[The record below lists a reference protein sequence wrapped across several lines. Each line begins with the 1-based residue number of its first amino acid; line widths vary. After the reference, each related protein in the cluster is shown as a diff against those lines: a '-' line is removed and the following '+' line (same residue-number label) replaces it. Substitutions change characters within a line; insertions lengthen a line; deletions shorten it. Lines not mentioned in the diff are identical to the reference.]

1 MVLKTQDILREIE
14 STGRRGR
21 SPPSHSHEPGR
32 LSSVERNRERDDR
45 GITEPAVCVDGCAR
59 PRVSDSMANV
69 ETRQYE
75 ASDLGRCRSLW
86 AEMTQR
92 HREIYEDPSIGGDN
106 PGLEFDGHLDQVGAE
121 RVWVAVL
128 DGDVV
133 GLTSLIQDGEQ
144 AEVEPVVVS
153 SRHRGKGIGQ
163 ALLDRAIEEAK
174 KLGVLCLG
182 AKPVARNEDAISF
195 FYDAGFK
202 TLGHIHLFMW
212 LGEST
217 PGMWKPGP
225 ELFGKQFDY

>member
-1 MVLKTQDILREIE
+1 MSR
-14 STGRRGR
+14 
-21 SPPSHSHEPGR
+21 
-32 LSSVERNRERDDR
+32 VERNGERDDR
-45 GITEPAVCVDGCAR
+45 GLADVAVCIDWCAQWG
-59 PRVSDSMANV
+59 VSDSMANV
-69 ETRQYE
+69 ETRQYK

-133 GLTSLIQDGEQ
+133 GLTSLVQDGEQ

-153 SRHRGKGIGQ
+153 SRHRGRGIGL
-163 ALLDRAIEEAK
+163 ALLGRVIEEAR

-182 AKPVARNEDAISF
+182 VKPVARNEDAISF
-195 FYDAGFK
+195 FYDAGFR
-202 TLGHIHLFMW
+202 TLGHIQLFMW

-217 PGMWKPGP
+217 PDMWKPGP
-225 ELFGKQFDY
+225 ELFGKHFDY